1 MNALMALL
9 YLGDTNHVLASFTR
23 GAEPVQPDTAPD
35 AFVGDGLHVRV
46 GADPTSAGFASLDF
60 VVPAAHLKFAEAG
73 LDALV
78 IKGPRNY
85 GVDSNKQPILFS
97 SGSLVLTK
105 VAAKITI
112 PAVTT
117 GATTCAVLI
126 QPWTGGATLYQN
138 PALTPAAAT
147 ILDLSTLPSGNYH
160 VLVCVPGYPLALI
173 EVVV

>member
-46 GADPTSAGFASLDF
+46 GVDPTKPGFASLDF
-60 VVPAAHLKFAEAG
+60 VIPAAHLKFAEAG

-85 GVDSNKQPILFS
+85 GVDSNKQPVLFS
-97 SGSLVLTK
+97 SGSLTLTL
-105 VAAKITI
+105 AASKITI
-112 PAVTT
+112 PVVTT

-126 QPWTGGATLYQN
+126 QPWIGGATLYQN
-138 PALTPAAAT
+138 PALTAAAVT
-147 ILDLSTLPSGNYH
+147 IVDFSTLPSGNYH
-160 VLVCVPGYPLALI
+160 VLVCVPGYPTTLA